1 MKKMSIMRASA
12 FMCMAVFLLLASGC
26 PNAAKNE
33 NHTPNP
39 GPEPAPLPEIGD
51 KIPLNV
57 RVLSIETAVVG
68 EKGGTESYKVV
79 KDFNLKFSG
88 PYEAETKTAYIA
100 LKIKAG
106 EKPSGNDFKITVENM
121 NTYEEKVKL
130 KRGSG
135 ADDEYFV
142 LAKKDKEIPM
152 SDKIPLSKGKN
163 TLAITVTSPDGSET
177 GKYFVTLD
185 YAGASDETGK
195 KIIPGIY
202 CPAQRKPLEGEKED
216 FVWAIIARGG

>member
-1 MKKMSIMRASA
+1 MRTSA

-39 GPEPAPLPEIGD
+39 GPEPQPLPEIGD

-106 EKPSGNDFKITVENM
+106 EKPSGNDFSITVENM

-152 SDKIPLSKGKN
+152 SDKITLSKGKN

-185 YAGASDETGK
+185 YAGEPDK
-195 KIIPGIY
+195 FKNKIIPGIY

-216 FVWAIIARGG
+216 FVWAILARGG